1 MPTFHALLIT
11 AQVLPGHLL
20 LAATAA
26 KKSTS
31 SLASFLPLLILLAL
45 GVYLFT
51 RPNRQKM
58 KRQQQMMQTIEVGD
72 RVLTGSGIYG
82 TVLSLEADQAEV
94 EIADGVSITVVRQ
107 ALARKVEPVAPPND
121 DDFESR
127 YYAEDG
133 THPNGSSPA
142 PNGVAASDD
151 DEADYDA
158 DYDAG
163 YDESSD
169 DDADYDADYDE
180 SEDEEGSEETASGYP
195 GVADGAEGDEP
206 DTAAAAAD
214 TDSGPQAGNTA
225 APGETATAGET
236 AAAARS
242 GVASRTGK
250 SDVTPPAGGSAPA
263 EQLAS
268 TAGTAN
274 GATPDTSAQAPPS
287 VPAKSSGTKRRG
299 SRQ

>member
-142 PNGVAASDD
+142 PNGVAASEDD
-151 DEADYDA
+151 DA
-158 DYDAG
+158 DYDEG
-163 YDESSD
+163 SE

-180 SEDEEGSEETASGYP
+180 GSEDEEDSEETASGYP
-195 GVADGAEGDEP
+195 GVADGTDGAEGDEP

-242 GVASRTGK
+242 GVASRTGN